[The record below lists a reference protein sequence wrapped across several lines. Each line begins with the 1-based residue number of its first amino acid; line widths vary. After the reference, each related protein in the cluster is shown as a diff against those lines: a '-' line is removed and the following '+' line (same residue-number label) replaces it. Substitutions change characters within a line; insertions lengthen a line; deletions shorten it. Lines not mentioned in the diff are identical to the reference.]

1 MMQKPSNWHLQHMLK
16 EGALIKP
23 VPLQVSALVTF
34 ATSGVSHCGLAAI
47 YTKIYLKAKEE
58 LWKLKHFS
66 MQKI

>member
-1 MMQKPSNWHLQHMLK
+1 MLK